1 MGDHY
6 DYVDPGHGSDETPI
20 HAVTVSAFYIGK
32 NDITV
37 QAYCDYLNSALSQN
51 LINVTGGTIAP
62 PTPTYV
68 TPNPTLWPRTVSG
81 TIAPPTPTYRTPNP
95 TLFPR

>member
-1 MGDHY
+1 M
-6 DYVDPGHGSDETPI
+6 TT
-20 HAVTVSAFYIGK
+20 HARTAARAALGITLAAALAAGPVALASNRPKSAPVS
-32 NDITV
+32 
-37 QAYCDYLNSALSQN
+37 
-51 LINVTGGTIAP
+51 VTGGTIAP